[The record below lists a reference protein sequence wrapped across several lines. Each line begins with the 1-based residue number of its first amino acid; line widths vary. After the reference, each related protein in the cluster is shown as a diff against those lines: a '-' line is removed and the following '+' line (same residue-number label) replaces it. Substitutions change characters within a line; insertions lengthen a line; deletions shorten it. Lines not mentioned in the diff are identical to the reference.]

1 MPSLKD
7 IRRRITSVKNT
18 QKITKSM
25 KMVSA
30 AKLRRAE
37 DAARRS
43 RPYAS
48 ELNGI
53 LGQLLAGVDEEAHPL
68 LAQRPI
74 AKTAWVVVTSDRGL
88 CGGFNSS
95 LLRMVE
101 REVRD
106 EIERKLEPGIWV
118 VGKKAREYFV
128 RRQFTIRGEMIGVAA
143 APTSADAARI
153 AAGAIKLFTSGEVDE
168 VAIVY
173 NEFVSALVQRPK
185 IQRVLPLAA
194 PREAEGGAKGK
205 EGGATEALEPLFE
218 PSRETMLSVLLPRV
232 VENRIYHALLESAA
246 AEHAAR
252 MAAMEAATSN
262 ATEMIDSLTLQF
274 NKARQAAITK
284 ELMEIVGGAEALA
297 SA

>member
-30 AKLRRAE
+30 AKLKRAE

-43 RPYAS
+43 RPYAGQ
-48 ELNGI
+48 LDGI
-53 LGQLLAGVDEEAHPL
+53 LDQLLAGVSEDAHPL
-68 LAQRPI
+68 LAHRPVVR
-74 AKTAWVVVTSDRGL
+74 TGWLVVTSDRGL
-88 CGGFNSS
+88 CGGFNSA
-95 LLRMVE
+95 LLRLVE
-101 REVRD
+101 RELRD
-106 EIERKLEPGIWV
+106 QIERKLEPGLWA
-118 VGKKAREYFV
+118 VGKKARDYFT
-128 RRQFTIRGEMIGVAA
+128 RRSYPIRGELIGVAA

-153 AAGAIKLFTSGEVDE
+153 AAGAIERFVAGDLDE
-168 VAIVY
+168 VVIVY
-173 NEFVSALVQRPK
+173 NEFVSAMVQRPR
-185 IQRVLPLAA
+185 IERVLPLATE
-194 PREAEGGAKGK
+194 RAEGGAP
-205 EGGATEALEPLFE
+205 ALLEPIFE
-218 PSRETMLSVLLPRV
+218 PSRAEMLAVLLPRV

-252 MAAMEAATSN
+252 MTAMEAATSN
-262 ATEMIDSLTLQF
+262 ASEMIESLTLQF

>member
-1 MPSLKD
+1 VPSLKD

-30 AKLRRAE
+30 AKLKRAE

-43 RPYAS
+43 RPYAGQ
-48 ELNGI
+48 LDGI
-53 LGQLLAGVDEEAHPL
+53 LDQLLAGVSEDAHPL
-68 LAQRPI
+68 LAHRPVVR
-74 AKTAWVVVTSDRGL
+74 TGWLVVTSDRGL
-88 CGGFNSS
+88 CGGFNSA
-95 LLRMVE
+95 LLRLVE
-101 REVRD
+101 RELRD
-106 EIERKLEPGIWV
+106 QIERKLEPGLWA
-118 VGKKAREYFV
+118 VGKKARDYFT
-128 RRQFTIRGEMIGVAA
+128 RRSYPIRGELIGVAA

-153 AAGAIKLFTSGEVDE
+153 AAGAIERFVAGDLDE
-168 VAIVY
+168 VVIVY
-173 NEFVSALVQRPK
+173 NEFVSAMVQRPR
-185 IQRVLPLAA
+185 IERVLPLSTE
-194 PREAEGGAKGK
+194 RAEGGAP
-205 EGGATEALEPLFE
+205 ALLEPIFE
-218 PSRETMLSVLLPRV
+218 PSRAEMLAVLLPRV

-252 MAAMEAATSN
+252 MTAMEAATSN
-262 ATEMIDSLTLQF
+262 ASEMIESLTLQF

>member
-30 AKLRRAE
+30 AKLKRAE

-43 RPYAS
+43 RPYAGQ
-48 ELNGI
+48 LDGI
-53 LGQLLAGVDEEAHPL
+53 LNQLLAGVSEDAHPL
-68 LAQRPI
+68 LAHRPVV
-74 AKTAWVVVTSDRGL
+74 KTGWLVVTSDRGL
-88 CGGFNSS
+88 CGGFNSG
-95 LLRMVE
+95 LLRLVE
-101 REVRD
+101 RELRD
-106 EIERKLEPGIWV
+106 QIERKLEPGLWA
-118 VGKKAREYFV
+118 VGKKARDYFL
-128 RRQFTIRGEMIGVAA
+128 RRSYSIQGEMIGVAA

-153 AAGAIKLFTSGEVDE
+153 ASGAIERFVAGDLDE
-168 VAIVY
+168 VVIVY
-173 NEFVSALVQRPK
+173 NEFVSAMVQRPR
-185 IQRVLPLAA
+185 IERVLPLSIERDESAA
-194 PREAEGGAKGK
+194 PSL
-205 EGGATEALEPLFE
+205 LEPIFE
-218 PSRETMLSVLLPRV
+218 PSRDEMLAVLLPRV

-262 ATEMIDSLTLQF
+262 ASEMIESLTLQF

>member
-30 AKLRRAE
+30 AKLKRAE

-43 RPYAS
+43 RPYAGQ
-48 ELNGI
+48 LDGI
-53 LGQLLAGVDEEAHPL
+53 LDQLLAGVSEDAHPL
-68 LAQRPI
+68 LAHRPVVR
-74 AKTAWVVVTSDRGL
+74 TGWLVVTSDRGL
-88 CGGFNSS
+88 CGGFNSA
-95 LLRMVE
+95 LLRLVE
-101 REVRD
+101 RELRD
-106 EIERKLEPGIWV
+106 QIERKLEPGLWA
-118 VGKKAREYFV
+118 VGKKARDYFT
-128 RRQFTIRGEMIGVAA
+128 RRSYPIRGELIGVAA

-153 AAGAIKLFTSGEVDE
+153 AAGAIERFVAGDLDE
-168 VAIVY
+168 VVIVY
-173 NEFVSALVQRPK
+173 NEFVSAMVQRPR
-185 IQRVLPLAA
+185 IERVLPLSTE
-194 PREAEGGAKGK
+194 RAEGGAP
-205 EGGATEALEPLFE
+205 ALLEPIFE
-218 PSRETMLSVLLPRV
+218 PSRAEMLAVLLPRV

-252 MAAMEAATSN
+252 MTAMEAATSN
-262 ATEMIDSLTLQF
+262 ASEMIESLTLQF

>member
-30 AKLRRAE
+30 AKLKRAE

-43 RPYAS
+43 RPYAGQLDS
-48 ELNGI
+48 ILN
-53 LGQLLAGVDEEAHPL
+53 QLLAGVSEDAHPL
-68 LAQRPI
+68 LAHRPVV
-74 AKTAWVVVTSDRGL
+74 KTGWLVVTSDRGL

-95 LLRMVE
+95 LIRLVE
-101 REVRD
+101 RELRD
-106 EIERKLEPGIWV
+106 QIERKLEPGLWV
-118 VGKKAREYFV
+118 VGKKARDYFA
-128 RRQFTIRGEMIGVAA
+128 RRSWVIQGEMIGVAA
-143 APTSADAARI
+143 APTSLDAARI
-153 AAGAIKLFTSGEVDE
+153 AAGAIQRFIAGEIDE
-168 VAIVY
+168 VVIVY
-173 NEFVSALVQRPK
+173 NEFVSAMVQRPR
-185 IQRVLPLAA
+185 IERVLPLSVEREEGAA
-194 PREAEGGAKGK
+194 PAL
-205 EGGATEALEPLFE
+205 LEPIFE
-218 PSRETMLSVLLPRV
+218 PSRDEMLAVLLPRV

-262 ATEMIDSLTLQF
+262 ASEMIESLTLQF